1 MPVVTTRHP
10 PLTPDTSARASLRA
24 RTRRADEA
32 KFAHTSWSPQPHPAS
47 SPDDPNTR
55 DLDAQQQQSA
65 ITTINNQQ
73 QPTIT
78 IQDQQSTS
86 PKMYKYQQLQQPTLN
101 EQVLFNVLDSVLKER
116 QQSGASSCASS
127 ASTSSSSSSSGI
139 HPHRIPCKPTTS
151 RRSSNRKSTPQQNA
165 TTNPA
170 IRVSSHTMLEDDD
183 DERNPEDYTVSPVPS
198 LIAHAATGSSTQAD
212 KKQTA
217 FAQELAAQLEQHSWD
232 ALEWDVF
239 VDTDVRATNSSSSR
253 RRGSTSSGQRKKSK
267 RRASTTAAQPS
278 ATSHVAKLLLSHPK
292 RERRIGANQLDMT
305 RGNNRRISQSYTAL
319 NTMWLMS
326 AEDNPSAATTTTPID
341 WTPLLPI
348 TSSDQ
353 RRSNSPDA
361 LALLESFQRLGL
373 EQR

>member
-1 MPVVTTRHP
+1 
-10 PLTPDTSARASLRA
+10 
-24 RTRRADEA
+24 
-32 KFAHTSWSPQPHPAS
+32 
-47 SPDDPNTR
+47 
-55 DLDAQQQQSA
+55 
-65 ITTINNQQ
+65 
-73 QPTIT
+73 
-78 IQDQQSTS
+78 
-86 PKMYKYQQLQQPTLN
+86 MYKYEQLQQPTLN
-101 EQVLFNVLDSVLKER
+101 AQVLFNVLDSVLKER

-151 RRSSNRKSTPQQNA
+151 RRSNNRKSTPQNA

-170 IRVSSHTMLEDDD
+170 IRASSHTLLEDDD

-217 FAQELAAQLEQHSWD
+217 FAQELAAHLEQHSWD

-239 VDTDVRATNSSSSR
+239 VDTDVRATNSSSR

-278 ATSHVAKLLLSHPK
+278 ASHVAKLLLSHPK
-292 RERRIGANQLDMT
+292 RERRIGVNQLDMA
-305 RGNNRRISQSYTAL
+305 RGNRRVSQSYTAL

-326 AEDNPSAATTTTPID
+326 AEDNPSTTTTTTTPID
-341 WTPLLPI
+341 WTPLLP
-348 TSSDQ
+348 TASSDQ
-353 RRSNSPDA
+353 RTSNSPDA